1 MQHYYPTVQHRAGVV
16 SVFMTHDW
24 HSPYLRRE
32 QDTPGR
38 GSRTARS
45 SWLVSPLTAHQC
57 HCVWSLVLGW
67 QLLYCNCGLTT
78 ALLPASGHR
87 SASTQSPHRTSGT
100 RPQPRHTRGLL
111 SLLLVSGKRLELSR
125 GPDVPG
131 CQGWMVQGELS
142 PRWPVVQ
149 QTAEYSLVPARP
161 CCSLRWPLQWS
172 WSDNNNI
179 TSPHPDICTGSL
191 LTTAWHLLYA
201 VIW

>member
-1 MQHYYPTVQHRAGVV
+1 MEAAAAIMSHYDKLCCSVTQNGNILKVLSTCKKENDCRMQHYYPTVQHRAGVV
-16 SVFMTHDW
+16 SLFMTHDW

-45 SWLVSPLTAHQC
+45 SWLVSPLTAPQC

-142 PRWPVVQ
+142 PR
-149 QTAEYSLVPARP
+149 
-161 CCSLRWPLQWS
+161 
-172 WSDNNNI
+172 
-179 TSPHPDICTGSL
+179 
-191 LTTAWHLLYA
+191 
-201 VIW
+201 

>member
-1 MQHYYPTVQHRAGVV
+1 MEAAAAIMSHYDKLCCSVTQNGNILKVLSTCKKENDCRMQHYYPAVQHRAGVV

-45 SWLVSPLTAHQC
+45 SWLVSPLPARQC

-100 RPQPRHTRGLL
+100 PPTATPHTRPPVTAPGLRQT
-111 SLLLVSGKRLELSR
+111 SRAEPRARCPRL
-125 GPDVPG
+125 PG
-131 CQGWMVQGELS
+131 VDGAG
-142 PRWPVVQ
+142 
-149 QTAEYSLVPARP
+149 
-161 CCSLRWPLQWS
+161 
-172 WSDNNNI
+172 
-179 TSPHPDICTGSL
+179 
-191 LTTAWHLLYA
+191 
-201 VIW
+201 

>member
-1 MQHYYPTVQHRAGVV
+1 MEAAAAIMSHYDKLCCSVTQNGNILKVLSTCKKENDCRMQHYYPTVQHRAGVAE
-16 SVFMTHDW
+16 FMTHEW

-87 SASTQSPHRTSGT
+87 SGQHAVSAPYHWD
-100 RPQPRHTRGLL
+100 PAL
-111 SLLLVSGKRLELSR
+111 SHA
-125 GPDVPG
+125 
-131 CQGWMVQGELS
+131 
-142 PRWPVVQ
+142 
-149 QTAEYSLVPARP
+149 THAA
-161 CCSLRWPLQWS
+161 CCHCS
-172 WSDNNNI
+172 WSPANV
-179 TSPHPDICTGSL
+179 SS
-191 LTTAWHLLYA
+191 
-201 VIW
+201 